1 MPEEAKKKSNDFS
14 RVYEDAT
21 FFIDNMMQDYDV
33 FPTIL
38 EKMRDGN
45 ASIELKKR
53 YILRAIDETWVNAI
67 EDVLPALD
75 VIIRN
80 PSKYIEEREEVVPI
94 ELSRNISVRSLQ
106 HLSQHTNLISKF
118 EDGVITPSK
127 ILNVYR
133 EETIQTYENK
143 FINTLISRLYAFVNR
158 RYEIAQKAGQDEKTT
173 SLDFNE
179 SFFHG
184 TAKVKVNMRVE
195 IAEPAMSEEDRVE
208 RNYTHTTDLWRRVVK
223 LNDVVTT
230 YANST
235 FVQEMG
241 RSYIRPPVMRTNAIL
256 KNKNLRQCLALW
268 QFIESY
274 EEAGYS
280 MLVQENLEKVD
291 EAYVKELYST
301 LALQYLIFR
310 YNINNEFDAESTLDT
325 RIAEDVYN
333 PRIVD
338 QLTAPDKD
346 EFNVSAESEK
356 IAPPPAQQRA
366 VTLTPED
373 RLMLESL
380 DVAIAAAEALTPE
393 DEKIIS
399 HPSVP
404 EPEAAP
410 VYVSEEEK
418 ERKAEEERAAAEE
431 EIRRKAIE
439 EYIAQQEAEAA
450 AKAEEEAKAAAEAA
464 AKAEAEAAAKAEEEA
479 KAAAERGAD
488 NAADTYRAPRVS
500 AAGGRRRIVHGTAA
514 PAVRERSAEY
524 GAKRRAALDRLNARK
539 RG

>member
-1 MPEEAKKKSNDFS
+1 
-14 RVYEDAT
+14 
-21 FFIDNMMQDYDV
+21 
-33 FPTIL
+33 
-38 EKMRDGN
+38 
-45 ASIELKKR
+45 
-53 YILRAIDETWVNAI
+53 
-67 EDVLPALD
+67 
-75 VIIRN
+75 
-80 PSKYIEEREEVVPI
+80 
-94 ELSRNISVRSLQ
+94 
-106 HLSQHTNLISKF
+106 
-118 EDGVITPSK
+118 
-127 ILNVYR
+127 
-133 EETIQTYENK
+133 
-143 FINTLISRLYAFVNR
+143 
-158 RYEIAQKAGQDEKTT
+158 
-173 SLDFNE
+173 
-179 SFFHG
+179 
-184 TAKVKVNMRVE
+184 
-195 IAEPAMSEEDRVE
+195 
-208 RNYTHTTDLWRRVVK
+208 LWRRVVK

-235 FVQEMG
+235 FVQDMG

-346 EFNVSAESEK
+346 EFNVSAEPEK

-439 EYIAQQEAEAA
+439 EYVAQQEAEAA

-500 AAGGRRRIVHGTAA
+500 AAGGRRRVVHGTAA